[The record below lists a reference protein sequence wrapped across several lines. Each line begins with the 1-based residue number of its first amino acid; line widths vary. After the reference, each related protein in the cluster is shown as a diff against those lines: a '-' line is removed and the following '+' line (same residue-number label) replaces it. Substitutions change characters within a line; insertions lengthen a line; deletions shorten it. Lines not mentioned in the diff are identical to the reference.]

1 MRNEKNEIM
10 RNCLFI
16 IATLLMLTGCKTK
29 ERVVTVIE
37 NHTDTLWQSHTLRDS
52 IYLHDSIYVNQYLKG
67 DTVYVEKSVWHTDV
81 RERVKTDTVYK
92 SKTDSVPVPYPV
104 IKEVEKKLSK
114 TQKGLMGIGVVSL
127 LGLLAF
133 AGFKI
138 KKLLP

>member
-1 MRNEKNEIM
+1 MKK
-10 RNCLFI
+10 LVI
-16 IATLLMLTGCKTK
+16 ILATLLMLAGCKTQD
-29 ERVVTVIE
+29 RVVTVIE
-37 NHTDTLWQSHTLRDS
+37 NHTDTLWQKQTVHDS
-52 IYLHDSIYVNQYLKG
+52 IHVHDSIYVNQYLKG
-67 DTVYVEKSVWHTDV
+67 DTVYVERSVWHTDI

-114 TQKGLMGIGVVSL
+114 TQKGLMGIGVLSL
-127 LGLLAF
+127 LGGVIF